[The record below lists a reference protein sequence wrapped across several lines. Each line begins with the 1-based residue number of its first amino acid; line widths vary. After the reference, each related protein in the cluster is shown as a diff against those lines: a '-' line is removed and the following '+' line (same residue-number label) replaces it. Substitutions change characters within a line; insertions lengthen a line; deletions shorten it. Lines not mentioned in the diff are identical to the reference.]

1 MIQVENK
8 KGRISFFINNGEFIA
23 HHEYKEE
30 LLAPVPLTYDKRND
44 FFVKHSKDE
53 KLVALFND
61 LDDTWGEFK
70 FPEGEI
76 FIGEGQWLLNPTV
89 GDMLVIDEWTV
100 GQLLSAIN
108 KH

>member
-8 KGRISFFINNGEFIA
+8 LEIISFFIKNGEFIA
-23 HHEYKEE
+23 HHEYKGDQDD
-30 LLAPVPLTYDKRND
+30 LYVI
-44 FFVKHSKDE
+44 HSIFD

-76 FIGEGQWLLNPTV
+76 FIGEGQWLLEPTV
-89 GDMLVIDEWTV
+89 GDMIVIDEWTV
-100 GQLLSAIN
+100 GQLLKVIN